1 MVSLESKRSDLI
13 DLYKLFSDFKDFEFP
28 DDTKKPRK
36 NEVMNNTN
44 QLYNKYLNTYKKEY
58 GCEDLNEE
66 DKKN

>member
-28 DDTKKPRK
+28 DNTKKPRK

-44 QLYNKYLNTYKKEY
+44 QLIS
-58 GCEDLNEE
+58 
-66 DKKN
+66 